1 MPSWNAR
8 SRPYRSV
15 SFELNVPW
23 RMLAAYL
30 EKLGPPKFRRW
41 LSDLAIILIPDKNLG
56 RLKTIINTMDDTAN
70 IILRQKKEEE
80 KEGIQQDVGEGTD
93 VMSILCESDTNLGS
107 IASSSQSRTVQ
118 ENAQSTTDDQ
128 LTDAELLAQMS

>member
-30 EKLGPPKFRRW
+30 ERLGPPKFRRW
-41 LSDLAIILIPDKNLG
+41 LADLVIILIPDKNLG

-80 KEGIQQDVGEGTD
+80 KEGIQHNVGEGKD

-107 IASSSQSRTVQ
+107 IASSS
-118 ENAQSTTDDQ
+118 
-128 LTDAELLAQMS
+128 